1 MKSYLFYEDYPE
13 INANIPIQVFNGAV
27 GVLPFDSSKFVKD
40 KTPEILPDENN
51 HIVPTS
57 INKNN
62 IYEIDG
68 DMLIPKSLL
77 GEKKKHLPDTLIFHI
92 HKFMEI
98 SLVTNDEFIFIVN
111 RKLVKVSKGD
121 IVIFNKMVPH
131 AWLMEKN
138 GEPSTKT
145 FSFSSDNLL
154 FNSHHHDRT
163 DFVYDFLNNDFIHLL
178 ISKDSDEIE
187 LFYELL
193 DCIEKEND
201 EKQAA
206 HHTIIKLKLMEFFAY
221 LARFSVRNQNSN
233 FKKIP
238 EGLTFA
244 LEYINQ
250 NYNQQLTLNYI
261 ANICYMSPQYFSTLF
276 KKHMG
281 VTFNYYLTQI
291 RLEHA
296 IRLLQNS
303 EMNIITIAFQS
314 GFSSTSNFYRAFHAV
329 YKVSPTDVRKAFFDN
344 ESQK

>member
-1 MKSYLFYEDYPE
+1 MKTYLFFEDYPE
-13 INANIPIQVFNGAV
+13 INANIPIQVFNGSV
-27 GVLPFDSSKFVKD
+27 GVLPFDASKFVKD
-40 KTPEILPDENN
+40 KIPDMRSYENN
-51 HIVPTS
+51 AILPTS
-57 INKNN
+57 IHKNN

-68 DMLIPKSLL
+68 DMLIPQSLL
-77 GEKKKHLPDTLIFHI
+77 GEKRSMLPETMIFHI

-131 AWLMEKN
+131 AWIMEKK

-154 FNSHHHDRT
+154 FNGHHHDQT

-178 ISKDSDEIE
+178 ISQDSPEIGI
-187 LFYELL
+187 FYELL

-201 EKQAA
+201 EEQAA
-206 HHTIIKLKLMEFFAY
+206 YHTIIKLKLMEFFAY
-221 LARFSVRNQNSN
+221 VARFNTRTQNSN
-233 FKKIP
+233 LKKIP
-238 EGLTFA
+238 EGLAFA

-261 ANICYMSPQYFSTLF
+261 SNICYMSPQYFSTLF

-281 VTFNYYLTQI
+281 VTFNYYLTQV

-296 IRLLQNS
+296 IRLLQKS

-344 ESQK
+344 EQLK